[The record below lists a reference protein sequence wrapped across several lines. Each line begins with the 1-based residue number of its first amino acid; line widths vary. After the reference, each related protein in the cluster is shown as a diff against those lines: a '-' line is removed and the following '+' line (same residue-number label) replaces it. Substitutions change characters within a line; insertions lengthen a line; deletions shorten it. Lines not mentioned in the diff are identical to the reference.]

1 MSRSRKL
8 VRTAGSR
15 NRQEEFV
22 QRESYVHGNSGRPL
36 IGKTI
41 GTLLDEVSAT
51 DGSRDA
57 LVVAHQGIR
66 WTYAEL
72 KSRSDAFASGLLALG
87 LEPGDRVGIWSPNCA
102 EWTIAQ
108 FATAKAGLILVNINP
123 AYRLSELE
131 HVLRAVG
138 CRALITAARF
148 KSSDYIAMIRE
159 LVPELAS
166 ANGELQ
172 SARLPELRHVI
183 SIAGKHDGCLLFDW
197 ILERGKQAG
206 NSRLESVS
214 ASVQMDDAVNIQ
226 FTSGTTGLPKGATLS
241 HHNLINNAFFVGEA
255 TGIEP
260 GSRVCIPVPLYH
272 CFGMVM
278 GNLGCVTHAATMVY
292 PSESFDPLK
301 TLEVVET
308 ERCDI
313 LYGVPAMFIAQL
325 NCSELSRFDLSS
337 LRRGI
342 MAGAPCPIEVM
353 KEVAS
358 TMHMSEITIAY
369 GMTETSPVS
378 FQSSRDDPLELRVST
393 VGRIQP
399 HLEVKIVDRQGQIV
413 PRGEPGELCTR
424 GYSVMLGYW
433 NDEARTK
440 EAVDSAGWM
449 HTGDLATID
458 DNGYCRIVGRIK
470 DMVIRGGENIYPR
483 EVEEYLYRHP
493 DIQDVQVF
501 GVPDAKYG
509 EELCAWIV
517 VKSGASLD
525 EESVRRFCR
534 DRISHYKI
542 PRYLRFVESFP
553 STVTGKVQKFAMRE
567 AMIEEFAR
575 AAKISA

>member
-1 MSRSRKL
+1 
-8 VRTAGSR
+8 
-15 NRQEEFV
+15 V
-22 QRESYVHGNSGRPL
+22 QRESYVRGNSSPPL

-41 GTLLDEVSAT
+41 GALLDEVSAA
-51 DGSRDA
+51 DGSREA
-57 LVVAHQGIR
+57 LVVAHQKIR
-66 WTYAEL
+66 WTYEEL
-72 KSRSDAFASGLLALG
+72 KARCDAFAAGLLSLG
-87 LEPGDRVGIWSPNCA
+87 LEPGDRVGIWAPNCA

-123 AYRLSELE
+123 AYRPAELE
-131 HVLRAVG
+131 HALRAVG
-138 CRALITAARF
+138 CRTLITAARF
-148 KSSDYIAMIRE
+148 KTSDYIAMIRE
-159 LVPELAS
+159 LVPELGNGS
-166 ANGELQ
+166 GELK
-172 SARLPELRHVI
+172 SSRLPELRHVI
-183 SIAGKHDGCLLFDW
+183 SIAGKHDGCLTFDW
-197 ILERGKQAG
+197 LLERGRQVG
-206 NSRLESVS
+206 SRRLDTAS
-214 ASVQMDDAVNIQ
+214 ATVQMDDAVNIQ

-241 HHNLINNAFFVGEA
+241 HRNLINNAFFVGEA

-301 TLEVVET
+301 TLEAVEA
-308 ERCDI
+308 ERCDV
-313 LYGVPAMFIAQL
+313 LYGVPTMFIAQL
-325 NCSELSRFDLSS
+325 NHGEFPRFDLSS

-358 TMHMSEITIAY
+358 TMHMGEITIAY

-399 HLEVKIVDRQGQIV
+399 HLEVKIVGRDGQVV
-413 PRGEPGELCTR
+413 PRGEAGELCTR

-433 NDEARTK
+433 NDEARTR
-440 EAVDSAGWM
+440 EAVDSDGWM

-458 DNGYCRIVGRIK
+458 DEGYCRIVGRIK
-470 DMVIRGGENIYPR
+470 DMVIRGGENLYPR
-483 EVEEYLYRHP
+483 EIEEYLYRHP

-509 EELCAWIV
+509 EELCAWIIAKAGV
-517 VKSGASLD
+517 NLD
-525 EESVRRFCR
+525 EEDVRRFCQ

-542 PRYLRFVESFP
+542 PRHIRFVESFP

-567 AMIEEFAR
+567 AMVEEFTR
-575 AAKISA
+575 ATKAGA

>member
-1 MSRSRKL
+1 MQ
-8 VRTAGSR
+8 G
-15 NRQEEFV
+15 
-22 QRESYVHGNSGRPL
+22 ESYVHGNSGPPL

-41 GTLLDEVSAT
+41 GALLDEVSAT
-51 DGSRDA
+51 DGSREA
-57 LVVAHQGIR
+57 LVVTHQKIR

-148 KSSDYIAMIRE
+148 KASDYIAMISE
-159 LVPELAS
+159 LVPELGHGGS
-166 ANGELQ
+166 GELH
-172 SARLPELRHVI
+172 SSRLPELRHVI
-183 SIAGKHDGCLLFDW
+183 SIAGKHDGCLSFDW
-197 ILERGKQAG
+197 ILERGKQVG
-206 NSRLESVS
+206 NKRLESVS
-214 ASVQMDDAVNIQ
+214 PEIQIDDAVNIQ

-292 PSESFDPLK
+292 PSESFDSLS
-301 TLEVVET
+301 TLEAIEAEHCNV
-308 ERCDI
+308 
-313 LYGVPAMFIAQL
+313 LYGVPTMFIAQL
-325 NCSELSRFDLSS
+325 NHPEFSRFDLSS

-399 HLEVKIVDRQGQIV
+399 HLEVKIVDRHGRVV
-413 PRGEPGELCTR
+413 PRGQTGELCTR

-458 DNGYCRIVGRIK
+458 KDGYCRIVGRIK

-501 GVPDAKYG
+501 GVPDVKYG
-509 EELCAWIV
+509 EELCAWIISKAGV
-517 VKSGASLD
+517 TLD
-525 EESVRRFCR
+525 EEGVRRFCQ

-542 PRYLRFVESFP
+542 PRYIRFVESFP

-575 AAKISA
+575 STRVSA

>member
-1 MSRSRKL
+1 MP
-8 VRTAGSR
+8 
-15 NRQEEFV
+15 
-22 QRESYVHGNSGRPL
+22 RESYVHGNSGPPL

-41 GTLLDEVSAT
+41 GALLDEVSAT
-51 DGSRDA
+51 DGSREA
-57 LVVAHQGIR
+57 LVVAHQKIR
-66 WTYAEL
+66 WTSEL
-72 KSRSDAFASGLLALG
+72 KSRSDAFASGLLSLD
-87 LEPGDRVGIWSPNCA
+87 LEPGDRVGIWAPNCA

-148 KSSDYIAMIRE
+148 KTSDYIAMIRE
-159 LVPELAS
+159 LAPELGS
-166 ANGELQ
+166 GSGELK
-172 SARLPELRHVI
+172 SSRLPELRHVI
-183 SIAGKHDGCLLFDW
+183 SIGAGSYAGCLAFDRV
-197 ILERGKQAG
+197 LDRGKQLG
-206 NSRLESVS
+206 SQRLNSV
-214 ASVQMDDAVNIQ
+214 AAAIQMDDAVNIQ
-226 FTSGTTGLPKGATLS
+226 FTSGTTGLPKGAALS

-292 PSESFDPLK
+292 PSESFDPLT
-301 TLEVVET
+301 TLETVEA
-308 ERCDI
+308 ERCDV
-313 LYGVPAMFIAQL
+313 LYGVPTMFIAQL
-325 NCSELSRFDLSS
+325 NHPEFSRFDLSS

-378 FQSSRDDPLELRVST
+378 FQSSRDDLLELRVST

-399 HLEVKIVDRQGQIV
+399 HLEVKIVDRDGRVV
-413 PRGEPGELCTR
+413 PHGEAGELCTR

-433 NDEARTK
+433 NDQARTA
-440 EAVDSAGWM
+440 EAIDSAGWM

-458 DNGYCRIVGRIK
+458 DDGYCRIVGRIK

-483 EVEEYLYRHP
+483 EVEECLYGHP

-501 GVPDAKYG
+501 GLPDTKYG

-517 VKSGASLD
+517 AKAGAALD
-525 EESVRRFCR
+525 EEGVRSFCQN
-534 DRISHYKI
+534 RISHYKV
-542 PRYLRFVESFP
+542 PRYIRFVESFS

-575 AAKISA
+575 AEQGHEVLGKRHGGV

>member
-1 MSRSRKL
+1 M
-8 VRTAGSR
+8 
-15 NRQEEFV
+15 

-41 GTLLDEVSAT
+41 GALLDEVAAT
-51 DGSRDA
+51 DGSREA
-57 LVVAHQGIR
+57 LVVAHQKIR

-72 KSRSDAFASGLLALG
+72 KSHSDAFASGLLALG

-131 HVLRAVG
+131 HVLKAVG
-138 CRALITAARF
+138 CRALVTAARF

-159 LVPELAS
+159 LAPELGRAS
-166 ANGELQ
+166 GELR
-172 SARLPELRHVI
+172 SSRLPELRHVI
-183 SIAGKHDGCLLFDW
+183 SIAGKHDGCLTFDW
-197 ILERGKQAG
+197 VLDKGKQAG
-206 NSRLESVS
+206 NGRLDFV
-214 ASVQMDDAVNIQ
+214 APKVQMDDAVNIQ

-255 TGIEP
+255 TGIVP

-301 TLEVVET
+301 TLEIVAAK
-308 ERCDI
+308 RCDV
-313 LYGVPAMFIAQL
+313 LYGVPTMFIAQL
-325 NCSELSRFDLSS
+325 NHPEFARFDLSS

-353 KEVAS
+353 KDVAS
-358 TMHMSEITIAY
+358 KMHMSEITIAY

-399 HLEVKIVDRQGQIV
+399 HLEVKIVDRQGQVV
-413 PRGEPGELCTR
+413 PRGEAGELCTR

-440 EAVDSAGWM
+440 EAVDPAGWM

-458 DNGYCRIVGRIK
+458 EDGYCRIVGRIK

-483 EVEEYLYRHP
+483 EVEEYLYSHP

-501 GVPDAKYG
+501 GVPDTKYG

-517 VKSGASLD
+517 PKAGARIA
-525 EESVRRFCR
+525 EEDVRAFCQ

-542 PRYLRFVESFP
+542 PRYIRFVESFP

-575 AAKISA
+575 AARVSA

>member
-1 MSRSRKL
+1 MQ
-8 VRTAGSR
+8 T
-15 NRQEEFV
+15 
-22 QRESYVHGNSGRPL
+22 ESYVHGNSGRPL

-41 GTLLDEVSAT
+41 GALLDEVSTT
-51 DGSRDA
+51 DGSREA
-57 LVVAHQGIR
+57 LVVAHQKIR

-72 KSRSDAFASGLLALG
+72 KSRSDAFASGLLDIG
-87 LEPGDRVGIWSPNCA
+87 LEPGDRVGIWAPNCA
-102 EWTIAQ
+102 EWTVAQ

-131 HVLRAVG
+131 HVLQAVG
-138 CRALITAARF
+138 CRALITATRF
-148 KSSDYIAMIRE
+148 KTSDYIAMIRE
-159 LVPELAS
+159 LVPELS
-166 ANGELQ
+166 SGNGELK
-172 SARLPELRHVI
+172 SSRLPELRYVI
-183 SIAGKHDGCLLFDW
+183 SIAGKHDGCLAFDW
-197 ILERGKQAG
+197 ISERGERVG
-206 NSRLESVS
+206 NQRLDSI
-214 ASVQMDDAVNIQ
+214 AAAAQMDDAVNIQ

-278 GNLGCVTHAATMVY
+278 GNLGCVTHTATMVY
-292 PSESFDPLK
+292 PSESFEPLK
-301 TLEVVET
+301 TLETVEA
-308 ERCDI
+308 ERCDV
-313 LYGVPAMFIAQL
+313 LYGVPTMFIAQL
-325 NCSELSRFDLSS
+325 NHPEFRRFDLSS

-358 TMHMSEITIAY
+358 KMHMSEITIAY

-399 HLEVKIVDRQGQIV
+399 HIEVKIVDRHGQV
-413 PRGEPGELCTR
+413 TPRGEAGELCTR

-440 EAVDSAGWM
+440 EAIDSAGWM
-449 HTGDLATID
+449 HTGDLAAID
-458 DNGYCRIVGRIK
+458 ADGYCRIVGRIK

-509 EELCAWIV
+509 EELSAWIIA
-517 VKSGASLD
+517 KAGAALD
-525 EESVRRFCR
+525 EEGVRRFCQ

-542 PRYLRFVESFP
+542 PRYIRFVEAFP

-575 AAKISA
+575 GKVAGG

>member
-1 MSRSRKL
+1 MQ
-8 VRTAGSR
+8 G
-15 NRQEEFV
+15 
-22 QRESYVHGNSGRPL
+22 ESYVHGNSGPPL

-41 GTLLDEVSAT
+41 GALLDEVSAT
-51 DGSRDA
+51 DGSREA
-57 LVVAHQGIR
+57 LVVTHQKIR

-148 KSSDYIAMIRE
+148 KASDYIAMISD
-159 LVPELAS
+159 LVPELGHGGS
-166 ANGELQ
+166 GELH
-172 SARLPELRHVI
+172 SSRLPELRHVI
-183 SIAGKHDGCLLFDW
+183 SIAGKHDGCLSFDW
-197 ILERGKQAG
+197 ILERGKQVG
-206 NSRLESVS
+206 NKRLESVS
-214 ASVQMDDAVNIQ
+214 PEIQIDDAVNIQ

-292 PSESFDPLK
+292 PSESFDSLS
-301 TLEVVET
+301 TLEAIEA
-308 ERCDI
+308 ERCNV
-313 LYGVPAMFIAQL
+313 LYGVPTMFIAQL
-325 NCSELSRFDLSS
+325 NHPEFSRFDLSS

-399 HLEVKIVDRQGQIV
+399 HLEVKIVDRHGRVV
-413 PRGEPGELCTR
+413 PRGEAGELCTR

-458 DNGYCRIVGRIK
+458 KDGYCRIVGRIK
-470 DMVIRGGENIYPR
+470 DTVIRGGENIYPR

-501 GVPDAKYG
+501 GVPDVKYG
-509 EELCAWIV
+509 EELCAWIISKAGV
-517 VKSGASLD
+517 TLD
-525 EESVRRFCR
+525 EEGVRRFCQ

-542 PRYLRFVESFP
+542 PRYIRFVESFP

-575 AAKISA
+575 STRVSA